1 MAILL
6 GLTYSDY
13 VTRGWVPQRLPSL
26 PTAGLFE
33 RPRALGETA
42 PAPSNQSKANPG
54 AIPRAG
60 LSPSSTTRPAATQ
73 PSGLD

>member
-1 MAILL
+1 
-6 GLTYSDY
+6 

-42 PAPSNQSKANPG
+42 PAPSNQTKANPG
-54 AIPRAG
+54 AIPRPG